1 MPKHVLLTGAY
12 QYTEEQFR
20 MIEELGWKITFVK
33 NELEQLVIPVDQFEA
48 VVCNGLFLH
57 NDIAGFKNLK
67 MVQATSAGL
76 ERFPIEYMEKHR
88 ILYYN
93 AKGVYSI
100 PMAEWA
106 VMCVLEIYKNAFGF
120 FRKQQEKRWEKER
133 SLLELTDKK
142 VCIVGYGSVGREI
155 SKRLAAFGTKITAVN
170 RTRIEDNIIHKWVP
184 LSCIDEVLPEMDIV
198 ILCIALT
205 EETKKLLNAD
215 RLGIMKQE
223 STLVNVSRGQVLDE
237 KALIQQLK
245 DGKFRGVALDVFEKE
260 PLPQEN
266 ALWEIPRVIISPH
279 NSFLGDKV
287 KERMFGMIY
296 KNLKNMKA

>member
-1 MPKHVLLTGAY
+1 MLRQVLLTGAY
-12 QYTEEQFR
+12 RYTEKQFHL
-20 MIEELGWKITFVK
+20 IEELGWEITYVE
-33 NELEQLVIPVDQFEA
+33 NELERLDISVEPFEA

-57 NDIAGFKNLK
+57 NDIADFKNLR

-76 ERFPIEYMEKHR
+76 ERLPIRYMEKHH

-93 AKGVYSI
+93 ARGVYSI

-106 VMCVLEIYKNAFGF
+106 VMCILEIYKKAPAFF
-120 FRKQQEKRWEKER
+120 LKQQKKCWEKER
-133 SLLELTDKK
+133 SLLELTDRK

-155 SKRLAAFGTKITAVN
+155 SKRLAAFGTKIMAVN

-296 KNLKNMKA
+296 KNLKNMKV

>member
-1 MPKHVLLTGAY
+1 MLRQVLLTGAY
-12 QYTEEQFR
+12 RYTEKQFHL
-20 MIEELGWKITFVK
+20 IEELGWKITYVE
-33 NELEQLVIPVDQFEA
+33 NELERLDISVEPFEA

-57 NDIAGFKNLK
+57 NDIADFKNLR

-76 ERFPIEYMEKHR
+76 ERLPIRYMEKHH

-93 AKGVYSI
+93 ARGVYSI

-106 VMCVLEIYKNAFGF
+106 VMCILEIYKKAPAFF
-120 FRKQQEKRWEKER
+120 LKQQKKCWEKER
-133 SLLELTDKK
+133 SLLELTDRK

-205 EETKKLLNAD
+205 EETKELLNAD

-245 DGKFRGVALDVFEKE
+245 DGKFRGVALDVFEEE

>member
-184 LSCIDEVLPEMDIV
+184 LSYIDEVLPEMDIV

-205 EETKKLLNAD
+205 EETKKFLNAD

-223 STLVNVSRGQVLDE
+223 STLINISRGQVLDE
-237 KALIQQLK
+237 KALIQRLK
-245 DGKFRGVALDVFEKE
+245 DGKFRGVALDVFEE
-260 PLPQEN
+260 GPLPQEN

-296 KNLKNMKA
+296 KNLKNMEA

>member
-1 MPKHVLLTGAY
+1 MLRQVLLTGAY
-12 QYTEEQFR
+12 QYTEKQFH
-20 MIEELGWKITFVK
+20 MIEELGWKITYVE
-33 NELEQLVIPVDQFEA
+33 NELERLDISVDPFEV

-57 NDIAGFKNLK
+57 NDIADFKNLR
-67 MVQATSAGL
+67 MVQVTSAGL
-76 ERFPIEYMEKHR
+76 ERLPIRYMEKHH

-93 AKGVYSI
+93 ARGVYSI

-106 VMCVLEIYKNAFGF
+106 VMCILEIYKKAPAFF
-120 FRKQQEKRWEKER
+120 LKQQKKCWEKER
-133 SLLELTDKK
+133 SLLELTDRK

-155 SKRLAAFGTKITAVN
+155 SKRLVAFGTKITAVN

-184 LSCIDEVLPEMDIV
+184 LSYIDEVLPEMDIV

-205 EETKKLLNAD
+205 EETRKLLNAN

-223 STLVNVSRGQVLDE
+223 STLVNISRGQVLDE

-245 DGKFRGVALDVFEKE
+245 DGKFRGVALDVFEEE
-260 PLPQEN
+260 PLPQES
-266 ALWEIPRVIISPH
+266 ALWEIPRVIVSPH

>member
-1 MPKHVLLTGAY
+1 MLRQVLLTGAY
-12 QYTEEQFR
+12 RYTEKQFHL
-20 MIEELGWKITFVK
+20 IEELGWEITYVE
-33 NELEQLVIPVDQFEA
+33 NELERLDISVEPFEA

-57 NDIAGFKNLK
+57 NDIADFKNLR

-76 ERFPIEYMEKHR
+76 ERLPIRYMEKHH

-93 AKGVYSI
+93 ARGVYSI

-106 VMCVLEIYKNAFGF
+106 VMCILEIYKKAPAFF
-120 FRKQQEKRWEKER
+120 LKQQKKCWEKER
-133 SLLELTDKK
+133 SLLELTDRK

>member
-1 MPKHVLLTGAY
+1 MLRQVLLTGAY
-12 QYTEEQFR
+12 RYTEKQFHL
-20 MIEELGWKITFVK
+20 IEELGWEITYVE
-33 NELEQLVIPVDQFEA
+33 NELERLDISVEPFEA

-57 NDIAGFKNLK
+57 NDIADFKNLR

-76 ERFPIEYMEKHR
+76 ERLPIRYMEKHH

-93 AKGVYSI
+93 ARGVYSI

-106 VMCVLEIYKNAFGF
+106 VMCILEIYKKAPAFF
-120 FRKQQEKRWEKER
+120 LKQQKKCWEKER
-133 SLLELTDKK
+133 SLLELTDRK

-245 DGKFRGVALDVFEKE
+245 DGKFRGVALDVFEEE